1 MGKMYMK
8 IIGRYLAIL
17 SAILILWNTVIIKP
31 LKLFAV
37 FLHELGHSLMAFIF
51 GYGIEGIRIN
61 FNESGYALVKTKG
74 WLSQVLILNGGYLG
88 SLFFGLIILYLK
100 KTPLKKFVPGIIA
113 IILLTVSIKYGDFK
127 FELFYSI
134 IFAAAVIIIYMVQ
147 NDKVID
153 WALDII
159 GVSSVAYAV
168 YDTFVDTILV
178 KLKFP
183 LQMIG
188 GRANGSDADQLAR
201 IWPYIP
207 SVIWG
212 LFWLIICLFA
222 IYMFLIK
229 SGGSSKPS
237 RSKK

>member
-1 MGKMYMK
+1 MK
-8 IIGRYLAIL
+8 LIGRYLIIL
-17 SAILILWNTVIIKP
+17 SFILVLWNTVIIKP
-31 LKLFAV
+31 LKLFTV
-37 FLHELGHSLMAFIF
+37 FLHELGHSLMAFAF
-51 GYGIEGIRIN
+51 GYGISGIRIN

-74 WLSQVLILNGGYLG
+74 WLSQILILNGGYLG
-88 SLFFGLIILYLK
+88 SLFFGLLILLLKRTSVKKYL
-100 KTPLKKFVPGIIA
+100 PGIIA
-113 IILLTVSIKYGDFK
+113 IIFLGVSIKYGSFS
-127 FELFYSI
+127 LILLYSV
-134 IFAAAVIIIYMVQ
+134 IFAAAVIIIYMIQ

-168 YDTFVDTILV
+168 YDTFVDTLLV

-188 GRANGSDADQLAR
+188 GRANGSDADQLAQ

-212 LFWLIICLFA
+212 LFWLVLSLLA
-222 IYMFLIK
+222 IYMFLVK
-229 SGGSSKPS
+229 SGGGSKPS
-237 RSKK
+237 KSKK